1 MSQSRFAQKELK
13 KFGWKEGIYIFFI
26 QHKDFICHCFSV
38 YLPMVRP
45 FGTLFPYSFLSAKR
59 MRKRLLGF
67 LRSHDLSM
75 IFQSTTSIGSF
86 NRGCVQYY
94 KYPDIVNIFATIK
107 FL

>member
-1 MSQSRFAQKELK
+1 MGKIDF
-13 KFGWKEGIYIFFI
+13 YIFLRI
-26 QHKDFICHCFSV
+26 A
-38 YLPMVRP
+38 
-45 FGTLFPYSFLSAKR
+45 FLSAKR